1 MSESFVNPRP
11 IGPYGTNEGDMWLG
25 TGSAVQAKL
34 DEEGDGLVLIH
45 EMINKGGKVQEALYV
60 TDNADIIAEAK
71 VGHEHYIA
79 QHASQN

>member
-34 DEEGDGLVLIH
+34 DEEGDGLILIH
-45 EMINKGGKVQEALYV
+45 EMIKKGDEVREAVYV
-60 TDNADIIAEAK
+60 TDNAEIIAEATR
-71 VGHEHYIA
+71 GHDHYIA
-79 QHASQN
+79 QKASEN

>member
-11 IGPYGTNEGDMWLG
+11 IGPYGTNEGDIWLG

-34 DEEGDGLVLIH
+34 DEEGDGLIMIH
-45 EMINKGGKVQEALYV
+45 EMIRRGDIVQEAIYV
-60 TDNADIIAEAK
+60 TDNPDIIAEAK

-79 QHASQN
+79 QQASQN